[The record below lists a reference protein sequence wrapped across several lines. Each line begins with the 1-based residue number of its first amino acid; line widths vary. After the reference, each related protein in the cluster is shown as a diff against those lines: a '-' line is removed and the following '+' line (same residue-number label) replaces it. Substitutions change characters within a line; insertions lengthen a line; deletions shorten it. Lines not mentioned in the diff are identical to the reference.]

1 MGSGRRPR
9 LHTFSS
15 LKSIDFRLLWA
26 GSIFD
31 NLALW
36 LQFITLSWLVWSL
49 TESASLS
56 GAAAGLR
63 GLPTLVIG
71 PWAGVLADRVDRRKL
86 VIALQIFLAVVA
98 VFFASLVATGSVQVW
113 HVFAYASVSAVCFAF
128 IMPARQS
135 LIANTVPPE
144 NMGNAFALSA
154 MTVTVNRLA
163 GGLLGGLLITTVGI
177 QWNFFVEAGAYV
189 GTVLLLIPMKTPY
202 QQASTARFTSVMANF
217 KDGFRYIWQ
226 DNRIIL
232 HLIVLGLIL
241 NVVFIPIPALLPAYT
256 SKVLT
261 ADASVGGFLLA
272 AQGVGGITATVAIAS
287 LGFVIN
293 KGNLGLICL
302 VLGSISVLVLAQSH
316 WLALSIAMLIVLG
329 ISQST
334 FIVSTQTLIQ
344 SMVPDTLRG
353 RITSIYMLEFGLG
366 PIAIVLIGILMDLT
380 TVPSALTIV
389 ASVGLAL
396 SILFLAAFKQVRGLA

>member
-1 MGSGRRPR
+1 MDQEPRRVGSDAAGHMVSGRRPR
-9 LHTFSS
+9 LHTFAS
-15 LKSIDFRLLWA
+15 LKSVDFRLLWA

-86 VIALQIFLAVVA
+86 VITLQIFLAVVA

-163 GGLLGGLLITTVGI
+163 GGLLAQISP
-177 QWNFFVEAGAYV
+177 Q
-189 GTVLLLIPMKTPY
+189 
-202 QQASTARFTSVMANF
+202 SR
-217 KDGFRYIWQ
+217 
-226 DNRIIL
+226 
-232 HLIVLGLIL
+232 
-241 NVVFIPIPALLPAYT
+241 
-256 SKVLT
+256 SKV
-261 ADASVGGFLLA
+261 
-272 AQGVGGITATVAIAS
+272 
-287 LGFVIN
+287 
-293 KGNLGLICL
+293 
-302 VLGSISVLVLAQSH
+302 
-316 WLALSIAMLIVLG
+316 
-329 ISQST
+329 
-334 FIVSTQTLIQ
+334 
-344 SMVPDTLRG
+344 PD
-353 RITSIYMLEFGLG
+353 
-366 PIAIVLIGILMDLT
+366 
-380 TVPSALTIV
+380 
-389 ASVGLAL
+389 
-396 SILFLAAFKQVRGLA
+396 

>member
-1 MGSGRRPR
+1 M
-9 LHTFSS
+9 
-15 LKSIDFRLLWA
+15 LWA

-86 VIALQIFLAVVA
+86 VITLQIFLAVVA

-163 GGLLGGLLITTVGI
+163 GGLL
-177 QWNFFVEAGAYV
+177 
-189 GTVLLLIPMKTPY
+189 
-202 QQASTARFTSVMANF
+202 
-217 KDGFRYIWQ
+217 
-226 DNRIIL
+226 
-232 HLIVLGLIL
+232 
-241 NVVFIPIPALLPAYT
+241 
-256 SKVLT
+256 
-261 ADASVGGFLLA
+261 
-272 AQGVGGITATVAIAS
+272 AQIS
-287 LGFVIN
+287 PQSR
-293 KGNLGLICL
+293 
-302 VLGSISVLVLAQSH
+302 SI
-316 WLALSIAMLIVLG
+316 
-329 ISQST
+329 
-334 FIVSTQTLIQ
+334 
-344 SMVPDTLRG
+344 VPD
-353 RITSIYMLEFGLG
+353 
-366 PIAIVLIGILMDLT
+366 
-380 TVPSALTIV
+380 
-389 ASVGLAL
+389 
-396 SILFLAAFKQVRGLA
+396 